1 MELVNTISRSQSLA
15 MADEYLLREAV
26 ERAWI
31 LYRAAHNDFM
41 SWMNAGAEELT
52 CAPLAYLERLLSE
65 AK

>member
-15 MADEYLLREAV
+15 MADDYLLRQAV

-31 LYRAAHNDFM
+31 LYRAAHNDVQ
-41 SWMNAGAEELT
+41 SRMNAGAEELM
-52 CAPLAYLERLLSE
+52 CARLAYLERLLSE